1 MHKTHTGLCADD
13 LANLAEFA
21 TYDRFYSMPNNKP
34 PFYDLLSQSHFPL
47 LILWLPLKPAGQDAW
62 DKLHFALGARGD
74 VNLLLATVV

>member
-34 PFYDLLSQSHFPL
+34 PFYVTVTCIHIWAPT
-47 LILWLPLKPAGQDAW
+47 PAGQDAW